1 MWRDA
6 PTRVQQ
12 TFLYLPGSGSDPA
25 AQEGEEEEQRGGA
38 SGIGA
43 ERNINQSGGAV
54 MTVAVK
60 QITRVS
66 AASGLWSTF
75 TNRVPAPMRHP

>member
-6 PTRVQQ
+6 PTGVQQ

-25 AQEGEEEEQRGGA
+25 AQEGEEEEQGGGA

-43 ERNINQSGGAV
+43 ERNINQSGV
-54 MTVAVK
+54 
-60 QITRVS
+60 TRVS

-75 TNRVPAPMRHP
+75 TNRVPAPIRHP